1 MADERRA
8 QRGPPESELQRR
20 RHRSRVQ
27 RELHVQ
33 VVLGRRL
40 WRTGWDREGRRST
53 AAATAAGTGVRRAGG
68 SDQSGTGR
76 RTRSPR
82 APRRSRAALSRNDR
96 SRGRSARCPG
106 RVPGCDRRA
115 PDHASLC
122 GAPAH
127 GRHLAAYHPP
137 DKGESTTMATP
148 TLQNYIDGRWL
159 DASGGETFE
168 NTNPATGELIA
179 NVAKSTVTDV
189 DRAVDAARR
198 ALDGWRL
205 YPAPKRG
212 EILYRAGEIML
223 TRKDDLARQMT
234 RGVGKVVA
242 EARGDVQEGIDMTYY
257 IAGEG
262 RRQFGDVVPAELP
275 SKWAMSMRN
284 PHGVIAAITPWNF
297 PFAIPTWKIMPAL
310 ILGNTVVFKPA
321 SYTPMLA
328 VRLVEILEEAGLPN
342 GVLNLVLGPGGE
354 IGDHLVQHPLVDLVS
369 FTGSSEA
376 GAHISEIAGRML
388 KRVSAELGGKNAIVV
403 LDDAD
408 VDLSIE
414 GILWS
419 AFGTSGQRCTAASR
433 VIAHKG
439 VANAVIDKLVA
450 RAKKMKMGHGLDAGT
465 DLGPVVSK
473 AAQEKVASYMP
484 IAEKEGATIATGG
497 RIPTEGALAK
507 GFFDEPT
514 VLIDVKPN
522 MRVAQ
527 EEIFGPVTGVIEVNR

>member
-1 MADERRA
+1 
-8 QRGPPESELQRR
+8 
-20 RHRSRVQ
+20 
-27 RELHVQ
+27 
-33 VVLGRRL
+33 
-40 WRTGWDREGRRST
+40 
-53 AAATAAGTGVRRAGG
+53 
-68 SDQSGTGR
+68 
-76 RTRSPR
+76 
-82 APRRSRAALSRNDR
+82 
-96 SRGRSARCPG
+96 
-106 RVPGCDRRA
+106 
-115 PDHASLC
+115 
-122 GAPAH
+122 
-127 GRHLAAYHPP
+127 
-137 DKGESTTMATP
+137 MATQH
-148 TLQNYIDGRWL
+148 LKNYIDGRWVES
-159 DASGGETFE
+159 ASGQAFE
-168 NTNPATGELIA
+168 DTDPANGELIA
-179 NVAKSTVTDV
+179 TATKSSAADIDKAVEAAH
-189 DRAVDAARR
+189 RAADA
-198 ALDGWRL
+198 WRL

-223 TRKDDLARQMT
+223 QRKDDLAREMT
-234 RGVGKVVA
+234 REMGKVVA
-242 EARGDVQEGIDMTYY
+242 ESRGDVQEGIDMTYY

-275 SKWAMSMRN
+275 NKWAMSMRH
-284 PHGVIAAITPWNF
+284 PHGVVAAITPWNF

-321 SYTPMLA
+321 SYTPLLA
-328 VRLVEILEEAGLPN
+328 VRLVEILEEAGLPK
-342 GVLNLVLGPGGE
+342 GVLNLILGPGGE
-354 IGDHLVQHPLVDLVS
+354 IGDHLVTHPLVDLVS

-376 GAHISEIAGRML
+376 GAHISEIAGRQL

-439 VANAVIDKLVA
+439 VVNDVIDKLVG
-450 RAKKMKMGHGLDAGT
+450 RAKKLKMGHGLDAGT
-465 DLGPVVSK
+465 DLGPVVSR

-507 GFFDEPT
+507 GFFHEPT

-527 EEIFGPVTGVIEVNR
+527 EEIFGPVTAVIEVNGIDEAIKVLNSTKYGLSCSVYTKNVNNAFRFMRDAETGLVYVNAGTIGAEIQLPFGGMKTTGNGHREAGRAALDVYSEWKSIYVDYSGKLQRAQMDTEENKAP

>member
-1 MADERRA
+1 
-8 QRGPPESELQRR
+8 
-20 RHRSRVQ
+20 
-27 RELHVQ
+27 
-33 VVLGRRL
+33 
-40 WRTGWDREGRRST
+40 
-53 AAATAAGTGVRRAGG
+53 
-68 SDQSGTGR
+68 
-76 RTRSPR
+76 
-82 APRRSRAALSRNDR
+82 
-96 SRGRSARCPG
+96 
-106 RVPGCDRRA
+106 
-115 PDHASLC
+115 
-122 GAPAH
+122 
-127 GRHLAAYHPP
+127 
-137 DKGESTTMATP
+137 MATQH
-148 TLQNYIDGRWL
+148 LKNYIDGRWVESV
-159 DASGGETFE
+159 SGQAFE
-168 NTNPATGELIA
+168 DTDPANGELLA
-179 NVAKSTVTDV
+179 TATKSSAADIDKAVEAAH
-189 DRAVDAARR
+189 RAADA
-198 ALDGWRL
+198 WRL

-223 TRKDDLARQMT
+223 ARKDDLAREMT
-234 RGVGKVVA
+234 REMGKVVA
-242 EARGDVQEGIDMTYY
+242 ESRGDVQEGIDMTYY

-275 SKWAMSMRN
+275 NKWAMSMRH
-284 PHGVIAAITPWNF
+284 PHGVVAAITPWNF

-321 SYTPMLA
+321 SYTPLLA
-328 VRLVEILEEAGLPN
+328 VRLVEILEEAGLPK

-354 IGDHLVQHPLVDLVS
+354 IGDHLVTHPLVDLVS

-376 GAHISEIAGRML
+376 GAHISEIAGRQL

-433 VIAHKG
+433 VITHKG
-439 VANAVIDKLVA
+439 VANEVIDKLVG
-450 RAKKMKMGHGLDAGT
+450 RAKKLKMGHGLDAGT
-465 DLGPVVSK
+465 DLGPVVSR

-507 GFFDEPT
+507 GFFHEPT

-527 EEIFGPVTGVIEVNR
+527 EEIFGPVTAVIEVNGIDEAIKVLNSTKYGLSCSVYTRNVNNAFRFMRDAETGLVYVNAGTIGAEIQLPFGGMKTTGNGHREAGRAALDVYSEWKSIYVDYSGKLQRAQMDSEENKAP